1 MSKRDYILRYLL
13 ILKKLRSSRVATFN
27 EINEY
32 LQREFE
38 LLDSSRNISLRTFQR
53 DINEIRT
60 IFNIDI
66 RCNSINQYFIFEDEQ
81 SGFNNRM
88 MESFDI
94 ITSLSIGQQLTPYIV
109 LEKRCSL
116 GTEHIFALLHSI
128 KNKLVIRMLY
138 QKFFEDTPSMREI
151 EPYSLKEFKGRW
163 YLLSKD
169 RGDKY
174 IKTFALDRIKEVDIT
189 TRKYALPQSFM
200 PNDYYKDCYG
210 VITSDESEPVEIILS
225 FEPYQGK
232 YIKSYPLHE
241 SQKILIDN
249 DNELR
254 ISLFLYITHDLLM
267 ELLSYGAD
275 MKVLKPNS
283 LIEIISK
290 TIRDMNELYLKSPL

>member
-1 MSKRDYILRYLL
+1 MSKRDYIIRYLL
-13 ILKKLRSSRVATFN
+13 ILKKLRSSRVSTFS

-32 LQREFE
+32 LQHEFE

-66 RCNSINQYFIFEDEQ
+66 RCNNINQYFIYEDEQ

-116 GTEHIFALLHSI
+116 GTEHIFALLHAI

-138 QKFFEDTPSMREI
+138 QKFYDETSSLREI

-169 RGDKY
+169 RNDKY
-174 IKTFALDRIKEVDIT
+174 VKTFALDRIKEVDIT
-189 TRKYALPQSFM
+189 NQKYVLPQDFK
-200 PNDYYKDCYG
+200 PNDCYKDCYG
-210 VITSDESEPVEIILS
+210 VITSDELEPVEIILS

-254 ISLFLYITHDLLM
+254 ISLFLCETHDLIM
-267 ELLSYGAD
+267 ELLSFGAD
-275 MKVLKPNS
+275 MKVLKPKS
-283 LIEIISK
+283 LIETISK
-290 TIRDMNELYLKSPL
+290 TIKDMNELYLKSSI